1 MCATALSYVLLRR
14 SLPHVESGMSRT
26 ATTSRSIA
34 PRTRRWWF
42 ESVSYTVRHAPP
54 TVSCTSTR
62 KLLRTV
68 RGNVNEVF
76 E

>member
-14 SLPHVESGMSRT
+14 SLPQVESGMSRT

-34 PRTRRWWF
+34 PRTSRWWL
-42 ESVSYTVRHAPP
+42 ESVLYTVRHGPP
-54 TVSCTSTR
+54 DVSYTSTR
-62 KLLRTV
+62 KLLSTV